1 MSILSFTFGVF
12 VGGALGILIMAL
24 FAGSGKPR
32 NFKC

>member
-24 FAGSGKPR
+24 FAGSRGQ
-32 NFKC
+32 